1 MSIPLNHN
9 RLGSLRTFWCCLIIV
24 ASIFYIGSASAQF
37 VPLPPP
43 SPSTSPSTSTAEQ
56 KDLPP
61 DDHKAP
67 LIDVITSSL
76 EAGKNVFKVKLTD
89 ESGIQLGDIKYVHNG
104 QIKVIDLVKD
114 INDVYKALIDIQPPS
129 RVVVIEAGD
138 PNGNIATVVKE
149 FSVSP
154 ASNIFQDIQ
163 NFFSRILS
171 TDQ

>member
-1 MSIPLNHN
+1 MAISSDHNPLVNLRIFQYSFVLAALIFSI
-9 RLGSLRTFWCCLIIV
+9 GT
-24 ASIFYIGSASAQF
+24 ASAQF

-43 SPSTSPSTSTAEQ
+43 SPGTAPNTAE
-56 KDLPP
+56 KTDLPP

-67 LIDVITSSL
+67 IVEVITSNL
-76 EAGKNVFKVKLTD
+76 KAGKNVFKVKLTD

-104 QIKVIDLVKD
+104 KIRVADLVKD
-114 INDVYKALIDIQPPS
+114 INNVYKALIDIQPPS

-154 ASNIFQDIQ
+154 EANILQVIQD
-163 NFFSRILS
+163 FFSGILS
-171 TDQ
+171 K

>member
-1 MSIPLNHN
+1 MSISLNHN
-9 RLGSLRTFWCCLIIV
+9 RFQTL
-24 ASIFYIGSASAQF
+24 SIFWYCFIITTLIFCVGSASAQF

-43 SPSTSPSTSTAEQ
+43 SPSSSSNTADP
-56 KDLPP
+56 KNIAP

-67 LIDVITSSL
+67 IIDVITPNL
-76 EAGKNVFKVKLTD
+76 KAGKNVFKVKLTD

-129 RVVVIEAGD
+129 RIVVIEAGD

-154 ASNIFQDIQ
+154 ASNIFQNIQ
-163 NFFSRILS
+163 EFFSGILS
-171 TDQ
+171 KGQ